1 MTIDTFYSLV
11 AGTCFALVGLFW
23 NVVSARPDLMQDKQ
37 NRRVA
42 GGILLAFLI
51 PALMSLG
58 AQIGGDNKL
67 VWRGVFMV
75 ATVLGGFF
83 SARLIL
89 ATSQGTAGGFFRNT
103 RWISVLLYGVIFV
116 VALFPDLGKSFGL
129 TGLQVE
135 AFLICLL
142 LLLGHGLA
150 WDFLTQT
157 KVER

>member
-1 MTIDTFYSLV
+1 MAVETFYSLV

-23 NVVSARPDLMQDKQ
+23 NVVSARLDLMQDKE
-37 NRRVA
+37 NRSLA
-42 GGILLAFLI
+42 GGIFLAFLI

-67 VWRGVFMV
+67 IWRGVFV
-75 ATVLGGFF
+75 TAALLGGFF
-83 SARLIL
+83 SVRLIL
-89 ATSQGTAGGFFRNT
+89 ATRPNSAGGFFRNT
-103 RWISVLLYGVIFV
+103 RWLSVLLYGMILV
-116 VALFPDLGKSFGL
+116 VALFPELGRPLGL

-150 WDFLTQT
+150 WDFLTQS
-157 KVER
+157 KVE